1 MKRALLYWG
10 VAAAAAVVL
19 AACSSSPGI
28 VRPPAVLTPIA
39 HPQVQ
44 PEQLWSARIGNGAGG
59 FFSGLRV
66 AVREDAVFVGSRD
79 GRAAAF
85 NPKTGAR
92 VWETDT
98 HLPLSAGPS
107 VDGGLILFGTLDAQ
121 VVALDRATGK
131 LVWKGA
137 ASSEVLA
144 SPVGN
149 SQIVVVRSV
158 DGRVYG
164 LHASDG
170 TRAWSFSEAE
180 PRLTLRGQ
188 SMPLIVGDEVLVG
201 QDDGT
206 LVALDMTSGK
216 VLWQQAIAVPS
227 GRTEL
232 ERLVDIDANLLG
244 NSSAV
249 FVDSYGDVLTVVD
262 PTSGNLGWKRPIKSW
277 TGMALSPNGNQLYI
291 SDNDGDI
298 WALDPGTGAEIW
310 HDKALHFRVL
320 SAPAVQDG
328 DVVVGD
334 FEGYLHW
341 LSPDSGHEIGRV
353 RMSKDGIVAA
363 PVVFDDTLYAMDTAG
378 HVAAYRA
385 KGPAAG
391 S

>member
-1 MKRALLYWG
+1 MNRTGFQWG
-10 VAAAAAVVL
+10 VAAVAAVVL
-19 AACSSSPGI
+19 AACSNSPGI
-28 VRPPAVLTPIA
+28 VRPPAVLTPIT

-44 PEQLWSARIGNGAGG
+44 PEQLWSARIGNGSGG
-59 FFSGLRV
+59 FFSGLRI
-66 AVREDAVFVGSRD
+66 AVHEDAVFVGSRD

-85 NPKTGAR
+85 NPRTGAR

-98 HLPLSAGPS
+98 KLPLSAGPS
-107 VDGGLILFGTLDAQ
+107 VDGGLVLFGTLDAQ

-131 LVWKGA
+131 LLWKA
-137 ASSEVLA
+137 PASSEVLA

-149 SQIVVVRSV
+149 GQTVVVRSV
-158 DGRVYG
+158 DGRIYG

-188 SMPLIVGDEVLVG
+188 SMPLLVGDEVLVG

-206 LVALDMTSGK
+206 LVALDAASGK
-216 VLWQQAIAVPS
+216 VLWQQAIAVPN

-232 ERLVDIDANLLG
+232 ERLVDIDADLLG
-244 NSSAV
+244 TENAV

-262 PTSGNLGWKRPIKSW
+262 PASGNLGWKRPIKSW
-277 TGMALSPNGNQLYI
+277 TGMALSPDGAQLYV

-298 WALDPGTGAEIW
+298 WALDPRTGAEIW

-320 SAPAVQDG
+320 SAPVVQDG
-328 DVVVGD
+328 NVVVGD

-341 LSPDSGHEIGRV
+341 LSPDSGAEIGRV
-353 RMSKDGIVAA
+353 RMSKDGIIAA
-363 PVVFDDTLYAMDTAG
+363 PVVRGGTLYVMDAEG
-378 HVAAYRA
+378 HVAAYGI
-385 KGPAAG
+385 KGAAAG